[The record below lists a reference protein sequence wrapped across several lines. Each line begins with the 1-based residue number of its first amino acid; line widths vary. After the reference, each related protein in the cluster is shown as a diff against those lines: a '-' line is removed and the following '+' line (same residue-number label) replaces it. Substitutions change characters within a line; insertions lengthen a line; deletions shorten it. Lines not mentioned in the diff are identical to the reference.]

1 MTPPSS
7 QTFDPDASTHQKTL
21 ETAGNTLSSLAPG
34 NLTARPIAVIDQAST
49 GDLPAP
55 TVNVEAI
62 DRASRQEGQGRG
74 GEVVDRVP
82 SAEEGRAEKTS
93 TIGWLESARI
103 PKPDHSIAS
112 SSTSDQSLRTPT
124 SNFLTEKIPLEFYGT
139 VYHNAGLIIF
149 SILATRTI
157 TLLRLSWG
165 WIIVLL
171 AGCTTMYSLS
181 IERTRMRARDDIQRE
196 LMKSRLVS
204 ETESA
209 DWINSLLDRA
219 WLIAEPLLS
228 GELVRSIRSSH
239 TSVLKCGILS
249 SRPPQPPSSHPST
262 KLSNQPLSDP
272 SNP

>member
-1 MTPPSS
+1 MPS
-7 QTFDPDASTHQKTL
+7 
-21 ETAGNTLSSLAPG
+21 
-34 NLTARPIAVIDQAST
+34 
-49 GDLPAP
+49 P
-55 TVNVEAI
+55 TVDVEAI
-62 DRASRQEGQGRG
+62 DRASRQEGQGQG
-74 GEVVDRVP
+74 GEVVDKANRD
-82 SAEEGRAEKTS
+82 EDGETRKS
-93 TIGWLESARI
+93 TIGWLESAQI

-112 SSTSDQSLRTPT
+112 TSETSLRTPT

-228 GELVRSIRSSH
+228 GESTGSSD
-239 TSVLKCGILS
+239 VWGLRKC
-249 SRPPQPPSSHPST
+249 
-262 KLSNQPLSDP
+262 
-272 SNP
+272 

>member
-1 MTPPSS
+1 V
-7 QTFDPDASTHQKTL
+7 D
-21 ETAGNTLSSLAPG
+21 
-34 NLTARPIAVIDQAST
+34 
-49 GDLPAP
+49 
-55 TVNVEAI
+55 VEAI
-62 DRASRQEGQGRG
+62 DRASRQEGQGQG
-74 GEVVDRVP
+74 GEVLTNVP
-82 SAEEGRAEKTS
+82 GADDDEDPKKNHKKS
-93 TIGWLESARI
+93 TIGWLESAQI

-112 SSTSDQSLRTPT
+112 STTDQSLRTPT

-228 GELVRSIRSSH
+228 GESGGVAGGSWVVVGTSILIDS
-239 TSVLKCGILS
+239 L
-249 SRPPQPPSSHPST
+249 RPVPQPPSSHPST
-262 KLSNQPLSDP
+262 KHSSPPPLALW
-272 SNP
+272 NP